1 MPKEEYEETGI
12 IEEIL
17 GTDSDEEIEEE
28 EVETEEP
35 EDLEE
40 MTEEP
45 AKEEVVRAD
54 PTGEIANA
62 LKAIQRAY
70 TETKTEQETTD
81 ERLDRIS
88 KILRKQGWDL

>member
-1 MPKEEYEETGI
+1 MPKEKYEETGI

-17 GTDSDEEIEEE
+17 GTDNDEEIE
-28 EVETEEP
+28 VEIEIEEP

-70 TETKTEQETTD
+70 TETKTDQETTD

>member
-17 GTDSDEEIEEE
+17 GTDNDEEIE
-28 EVETEEP
+28 VEIEIEEP

-70 TETKTEQETTD
+70 TETKTDQETTD